1 MILKSEIKRL
11 IISSVIVVLSAMS
24 HMATAQRYYTPH
36 FDIGGK
42 AGITM
47 SNMQFS
53 PSVEQAMLM
62 GEMAGITMRYTE
74 EKIFGLIAELNI
86 EQRGWKEGFEKDEG
100 DFDYRRHFTYVQL
113 PLLTHIYFGGK
124 KFKGF
129 VNLGPSV
136 GYMIGDKITSNFD
149 YENPGSVSG
158 FPMQYRSVEQMRM
171 DVSNKFD
178 YGIMAGAGM
187 ELIMKRKH
195 SFLLEF
201 RYYFGL
207 GNVFPSSRKDVF
219 SASRGTSIQ
228 VSLGYMIRVK

>member
-1 MILKSEIKRL
+1 M

-62 GEMAGITMRYTE
+62 GKMAGITMRYTE

-219 SASRGTSIQ
+219 SSSRGTSIQ